1 MSALHDLSFY
11 EIQLPYIQNQFLFI
25 ISYSLD
31 FVDLLSN
38 YTSSLVKNSVISPFL
53 ELDVRSFVPS
63 TRTLWYDALS
73 IVMILFEAKLALIV
87 FQSTVRVF
95 YYSFLYDNLVR
106 LYSYP

>member
-1 MSALHDLSFY
+1 
-11 EIQLPYIQNQFLFI
+11 
-25 ISYSLD
+25 
-31 FVDLLSN
+31 
-38 YTSSLVKNSVISPFL
+38 
-53 ELDVRSFVPS
+53 VRSFVPS